1 MTEALVALRSGLT
14 DAEAQEVV
22 VLLAAL
28 DVPASIVVE
37 VVGLT
42 VCVAERDVDRAERV
56 LADDDARQPHEAP
69 SAAPEPPPAEWI
81 GPQALVVL
89 LLAAICFA
97 VFAYGA
103 RRADPFPDRML
114 ALGAISAP
122 SIERGEWWRFFSAI
136 FVHFDGAHLAVNMA
150 TLLVLGPPLAVLVGP
165 LWFALIFLLSGC
177 AGNALSYAIAPIAG
191 LKAGASGAIAGVL
204 GALAG
209 VSLAR
214 RPRGRFRRWQILGAL
229 AAVYALVV
237 GAGPGS
243 DHVAH
248 LGGLLA
254 GIPLGFVAQRHR
266 RGTRAAPPTAVPRPL
281 AQGAQKASPLVPG
294 SRAD

>member
-1 MTEALVALRSGLT
+1 MADALVALRSGLT
-14 DAEAQEVV
+14 DAEAQEIV

-28 DVPASIVVE
+28 DVPVSIVVE
-37 VVGLT
+37 VVGLS
-42 VCVAERDVDRAERV
+42 VCVAEQDVDRAERI
-56 LADDDARQPHEAP
+56 LADEDVRQQSAAP
-69 SAAPEPPPAEWI
+69 SAEREVPPAEWI
-81 GPQALVVL
+81 GPEALVVL
-89 LLAAICFA
+89 LLAAVCFA
-97 VFAYGA
+97 VFVYGA
-103 RRADPFPDRML
+103 RRAEPFPDRML

-122 SIERGEWWRFFSAI
+122 SVERGEVWRFVTAI

-165 LWFALIFLLSGC
+165 LWFAAIFVLSGS
-177 AGNALSYAIAPIAG
+177 AGNALSYAIAPTAG
-191 LKAGASGAIAGVL
+191 LKAGASGSIAGVL

-254 GIPLGFVAQRHR
+254 GIPLGFVAQR
-266 RGTRAAPPTAVPRPL
+266 RAV
-281 AQGAQKASPLVPG
+281 
-294 SRAD
+294 